1 MSPDTLTGL
10 VVLFSI
16 IVVIISLVYAARR
29 SSQGYYDEY
38 GRKIPL
44 DDLKHKGEVQD
55 QEISSLKGQL
65 ETERQHSNN
74 LLQKLE
80 QLEKRIEAL
89 ENRGA

>member
-1 MSPDTLTGL
+1 MKGDTVMGL
-10 VVLFSI
+10 VVLFAI

-44 DDLKHKGEVQD
+44 DDLKHKGDQQD
-55 QEISSLKGQL
+55 QELSRIRGQL
-65 ETERQHSNN
+65 EAEKQHSNS
-74 LLQKLE
+74 LLHRLE
-80 QLEKRIEAL
+80 QLEKRIETL